1 MNEIEAL
8 DRIENLPLK
17 RRLSGPAGYN
27 LLYGNDWQNDENYKL
42 DIEAIKMTD
51 VIAKNAIKNWHTMNP
66 GESAFSAWHSYKRY
80 VICFK
85 GENYVFTE
93 RTAMTDR
100 FRAFVNKNFG
110 IHDMQY
116 VDMRLTYLASIIERV
131 HVETR
136 FSFIEK
142 NRFGVSGIYSRLPV
156 GDRIFDMMNETIA
169 RYDRHSH
176 ASAEPVAKDD
186 GYIPL
191 SILRE
196 SRYRIHI
203 PDIKIVTV
211 KELMEKAS
219 QEQENYWH

>member
-8 DRIENLPLK
+8 DRIEHLPLN
-17 RRLSGPAGYN
+17 RRLSGPVGYN
-27 LLYGNDWQNDENYKL
+27 MLYGNDWQNDENYKL
-42 DIEAIKMTD
+42 DIEAVKMTD

-66 GESAFSAWHSYKRY
+66 GESAFSPWHSYKRY

-85 GENYVFTE
+85 GENCVFTE

-110 IHDMQY
+110 IRDMPY
-116 VDMRLTYLASIIERV
+116 VDMRLQYLATIIERV

-169 RYDRHSH
+169 RYDRRSR
-176 ASAEPVAKDD
+176 ASAEPIAKDD
-186 GYIPL
+186 GYTPL
-191 SILRE
+191 SIPRE
-196 SRYRIHI
+196 GRYRIHI
-203 PDIKIVTV
+203 PNIKIFTV
-211 KELMEKAS
+211 EELLKDKTS
-219 QEQENYWH
+219 QE

>member
-8 DRIENLPLK
+8 DRIEHLPLN
-17 RRLSGPAGYN
+17 RRLGGPAGYN
-27 LLYGNDWQNDENYKL
+27 WLYGNGWQNDENYKL

-80 VICFK
+80 VICFN

-93 RTAMTDR
+93 RTAMTNR

-110 IHDMQY
+110 IRDMPY
-116 VDMRLTYLASIIERV
+116 VDMQLQYLATIIERV

-142 NRFGVSGIYSRLPV
+142 NRFGMSGIYSRLPV

-169 RYDRHSH
+169 RYDRRSR
-176 ASAEPVAKDD
+176 ASAEPIAKDD
-186 GYIPL
+186 SYMPL
-191 SILRE
+191 SIPTHRVHK
-196 SRYRIHI
+196 IHI
-203 PDIKIVTV
+203 PEIKILTIE
-211 KELMEKAS
+211 ELIENS
-219 QEQENYWH
+219 EQSRIA

>member
-8 DRIENLPLK
+8 DRIEHLPLN

-27 LLYGNDWQNDENYKL
+27 MLYGNDWQNDENYKL
-42 DIEAIKMTD
+42 DIEAVNMTD
-51 VIAKNAIKNWHTMNP
+51 AIAKNTIKNWHDMNP
-66 GESAFSAWHSYKRY
+66 GESAFSPWHSYKRY

-85 GENYVFTE
+85 GENCVFTE

-110 IHDMQY
+110 IRDMPY
-116 VDMRLTYLASIIERV
+116 VDMRLQYLATIIERV

-169 RYDRHSH
+169 RYDRRSH
-176 ASAEPVAKDD
+176 ANAEPITKDD
-186 GYIPL
+186 GYMPL
-191 SILRE
+191 SIPRE
-196 SRYRIHI
+196 GRYRIHI
-203 PDIKIVTV
+203 PNIKIFTV
-211 KELMEKAS
+211 EELLREKTS
-219 QEQENYWH
+219 QE